1 MNLLE
6 MQSLESDKNENLKV
20 FNTRLQETYKS
31 DF

>member
-6 MQSLESDKNENLKV
+6 MQSLESDKNENFKV
-20 FNTRLQETYKS
+20 FNTRLQKTYKS